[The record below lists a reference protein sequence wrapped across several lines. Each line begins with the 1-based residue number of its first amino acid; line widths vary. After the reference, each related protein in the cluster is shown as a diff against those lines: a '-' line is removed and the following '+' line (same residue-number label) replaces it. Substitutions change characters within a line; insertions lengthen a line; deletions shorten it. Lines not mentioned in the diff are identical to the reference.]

1 MQTCFRIRELR
12 QAAGMTQAELAAALE
27 LRSPSTVTMWE
38 SGARRP
44 PSTIIPRLA
53 ELFHCTVQD
62 IYRDTALEQDVE
74 NTERKETV

>member
-12 QAAGMTQAELAAALE
+12 RAAGLTQAELAAALE

-44 PSTIIPRLA
+44 PSTILPRLA
-53 ELFHCTVQD
+53 EQLHCTVQD
-62 IYRDTALEQDVE
+62 LYRS
-74 NTERKETV
+74 

>member
-12 QAAGMTQAELAAALE
+12 RAAGLAQAELAAALE

-44 PSTIIPRLA
+44 PSTILPRLA
-53 ELFHCTVQD
+53 EQLHCTVQD
-62 IYRDTALEQDVE
+62 LYRS
-74 NTERKETV
+74 